1 MNSIFG
7 KLFGGSSSLSMQ
19 DIYDLVHRDGAVLLD
34 VRTGDEYR
42 KGKVHNSINIP
53 IDELAERASE
63 LPKDRPIIV
72 YCASGGRS
80 TMAHRLLKE
89 KGFGKVHNA
98 KVWEEVSAAL
108 DRRK

>member
-1 MNSIFG
+1 MNSIFS
-7 KLFGGSSSLSMQ
+7 KLFGGSSPLSMQ
-19 DIYDLVHRDGAVLLD
+19 DIYDLVHRDGAILLD
-34 VRTGDEYR
+34 VRTEDEFR
-42 KGKVHNSINIP
+42 KGKVNNSINIP
-53 IDELAERASE
+53 IDELPSRVSE

-80 TMAHRLLKE
+80 SMAHSLLKE
-89 KGFGKVHNA
+89 RGFEKVHNA

>member
-7 KLFGGSSSLSMQ
+7 KLFGSSASLSMQ
-19 DIYDLVHRDGAVLLD
+19 EIYDLVHRDGAILLD
-34 VRTGDEYR
+34 VRTEDEYR
-42 KGKVHNSINIP
+42 KGKVGNSINIP
-53 IDELAERASE
+53 INDLEIRLSE
-63 LPKDRPIIV
+63 LPKDRPLIV

-80 TMAHRLLKE
+80 TIACQLLKE
-89 KGFGKVHNA
+89 KGFDKIYNA